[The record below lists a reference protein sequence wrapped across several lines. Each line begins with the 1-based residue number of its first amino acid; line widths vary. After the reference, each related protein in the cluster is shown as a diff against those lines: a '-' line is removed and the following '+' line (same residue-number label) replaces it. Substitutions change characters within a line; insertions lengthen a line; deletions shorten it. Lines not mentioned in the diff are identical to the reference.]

1 MSTLDLGVHARC
13 VCAVPSVARA
23 DGDEPSPSSSSSRFF
38 TATNT
43 LRGENK
49 LIQVE
54 FTPETK
60 TCATTTSIAL
70 EHRCCETVDVDET
83 GTHVVVT
90 YEDAGRETKRVRGVA
105 TAAVGE
111 RDGASGTPTDL
122 RLDDASSSATAKDVE
137 EFETVKCARLNRV
150 TGTLVTVD
158 EFKARVW
165 RRRDDGAFA
174 SASSCATRVDQ
185 SRSEI
190 IGGMNT
196 MQDGVAQG
204 AWDPHSAD
212 AFACGVD
219 ADVVVFD
226 ARTASRAQTIEKA
239 HAQQTRDVRYNPNK
253 PHEMMSCG
261 DDGLLKMWDARAHER
276 PLKVVAGHEHWIWNC
291 AYNPVYDAL
300 TLSAGSDGTVRLWCD
315 DDALPSDSH
324 SASRADA
331 RSGIRAVSRRVVRA
345 DSVSARACAWSAA
358 DPWTYAVVTADGSF
372 TALEVPREE
381 KYRILL

>member
-122 RLDDASSSATAKDVE
+122 RLDDASSSATAK
-137 EFETVKCARLNRV
+137 TSK
-150 TGTLVTVD
+150 
-158 EFKARVW
+158 
-165 RRRDDGAFA
+165 
-174 SASSCATRVDQ
+174 S
-185 SRSEI
+185 
-190 IGGMNT
+190 
-196 MQDGVAQG
+196 
-204 AWDPHSAD
+204 
-212 AFACGVD
+212 
-219 ADVVVFD
+219 
-226 ARTASRAQTIEKA
+226 
-239 HAQQTRDVRYNPNK
+239 
-253 PHEMMSCG
+253 
-261 DDGLLKMWDARAHER
+261 LKR
-276 PLKVVAGHEHWIWNC
+276 
-291 AYNPVYDAL
+291 
-300 TLSAGSDGTVRLWCD
+300 
-315 DDALPSDSH
+315 
-324 SASRADA
+324 
-331 RSGIRAVSRRVVRA
+331 
-345 DSVSARACAWSAA
+345 
-358 DPWTYAVVTADGSF
+358 
-372 TALEVPREE
+372 
-381 KYRILL
+381 